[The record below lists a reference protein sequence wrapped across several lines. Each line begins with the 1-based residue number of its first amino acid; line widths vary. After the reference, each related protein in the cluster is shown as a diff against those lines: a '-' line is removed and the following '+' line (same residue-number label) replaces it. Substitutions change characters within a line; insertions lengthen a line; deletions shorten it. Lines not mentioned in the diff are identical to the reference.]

1 MTEHESQP
9 RAEHQLEEE
18 RRNDGIGADGAGV
31 AADSVDVH
39 EVAADGT
46 SDSANARGDADADVA
61 DVADV
66 AESVS
71 ADADVRIADMRGADG
86 APHVADVADVVESAV
101 DVRTVNAARVREVTS
116 VVGAWTDEDTRRAV
130 AAAKTIVVKVGSSSL
145 TQPSGHLDVDKLEA
159 LAGALANVRL
169 AGANVVLVSSGAI
182 AAGFGP
188 LGFASRPTDVAT
200 QQACA
205 SVGQGLLMA
214 QYETAFG
221 RYGVRVGQL
230 LITADDTMQPQQ
242 YRNARRTMAT
252 MLDLGVVPIVNEN
265 DALASNE
272 IRFGDNDRLSALIA
286 NMVRADALV
295 LLTDVDALY
304 TAPPKEPGS
313 RKISFVPNVTAMI
326 DEIRVGGTGSGV
338 GTGGMVTKLEA
349 ARMAAVSGIPAVMT
363 CASNAGPAL
372 MGDNVGTAFAPVK
385 QRGTAKRL
393 WIKFASHPQG
403 TLIAD
408 AGAAAA
414 VRAGRAS
421 LLAAGVLETRGD
433 FAAGDAV
440 WIDDEDGNHLAR
452 GLVAYDSEEVPDML
466 GRTTAQLRRLLGD
479 EYAHPLVHRD
489 NLVLV

>member
-1 MTEHESQP
+1 MTEHEGQP

-18 RRNDGIGADGAGV
+18 RRNDGIGADGAGI

-130 AAAKTIVVKVGSSSL
+130 AEAKTIVVKVGSSSL